1 MTNIIAFANQKG
13 GVGKTTTA
21 INIGASLAAIKK
33 RVLLVD
39 LDQQGNAGTGLGF
52 ERASHR
58 QSVYGVIMGTANA
71 ADNILSTAV
80 PRLHLLPSSQ
90 ALAGADVDL
99 LDMPNREFRL
109 RDALRPIM
117 DYYDYIL
124 LDCPPALGYLTINAL
139 TTADS
144 VIIPLQCEFF
154 ALEGVQQ
161 LTDTIDIVKADN
173 TDDFYLEFPSE
184 EEQYGSVWN
193 VKYFNGT
200 ENKVTWKADSAKKDL
215 ELDGDGSFLI
225 DMGENNESLIVN
237 YTDANNIS
245 WKYEFDTEI
254 IIYAPTI
261 KLLEEYDGSRVKS
274 SSLVLSGKVDDAS
287 AMVKINGREVEVDKN
302 GMFTD
307 MVTLETGKNVIN
319 LEASNKVGKTKLLY

>member
-1 MTNIIAFANQKG
+1 MSSAIAFVSYEIVDNVLIFNVFYHCLDKFLTESYVFNNLYMEIMEGNMTRIIAFANQKG

-21 INIGASLAAIKK
+21 INIGASLAAIKQ

-80 PRLHLLPSSQ
+80 PGLHLLPSSQ

-99 LDMPNREFRL
+99 VDIENREFRL

-117 DYYDYIL
+117 EYYDYIL

-161 LTDTIDIVKADN
+161 LTDTIDIVQKKWNPDLNILGVLLTMYDRRYGLTRAVDEDVRKTFGDVVFKTVVPRN
-173 TDDFYLEFPSE
+173 VRVSEAPSHGKPALFYDFNSTGAQAYLRVATEVVERTTGGTD
-184 EEQYGSVWN
+184 
-193 VKYFNGT
+193 
-200 ENKVTWKADSAKKDL
+200 
-215 ELDGDGSFLI
+215 
-225 DMGENNESLIVN
+225 GE
-237 YTDANNIS
+237 
-245 WKYEFDTEI
+245 
-254 IIYAPTI
+254 
-261 KLLEEYDGSRVKS
+261 
-274 SSLVLSGKVDDAS
+274 
-287 AMVKINGREVEVDKN
+287 
-302 GMFTD
+302 
-307 MVTLETGKNVIN
+307 
-319 LEASNKVGKTKLLY
+319 

>member
-1 MTNIIAFANQKG
+1 MIAFVSYELVDNVLIFNVFYHCLDKFLTESYVFNNLYMEIMEGNMTRIIAFANQKG

-21 INIGASLAAIKK
+21 INIGASLAAIKQ

-80 PRLHLLPSSQ
+80 PGLHLLPSSQ

-99 LDMPNREFRL
+99 VDIENREFRL

-117 DYYDYIL
+117 EYYDYIL

-161 LTDTIDIVKADN
+161 LTDTIDIVQKKWNPDLNILGVLLTMYDRRYGLTRAVDEDVRKTFGDVVFKTVVPRN
-173 TDDFYLEFPSE
+173 VRVSEAPSHGKPALFYDFNSTGAQAYLRVATEVVERTTGGTD
-184 EEQYGSVWN
+184 
-193 VKYFNGT
+193 
-200 ENKVTWKADSAKKDL
+200 
-215 ELDGDGSFLI
+215 
-225 DMGENNESLIVN
+225 GE
-237 YTDANNIS
+237 
-245 WKYEFDTEI
+245 
-254 IIYAPTI
+254 
-261 KLLEEYDGSRVKS
+261 
-274 SSLVLSGKVDDAS
+274 
-287 AMVKINGREVEVDKN
+287 
-302 GMFTD
+302 
-307 MVTLETGKNVIN
+307 
-319 LEASNKVGKTKLLY
+319 